1 MVENSTGIPPASA
14 TPRLMASARPRKC
27 RLQCTSSDHG
37 LQIPTT
43 GRPSA
48 VAAAS
53 EARWTNPARSRPP
66 NQRALRK
73 PRESGIVRIYVTGP
87 VPSAVAGDLAADV
100 EWSATPEG
108 VDG

>member
-53 EARWTNPARSRPP
+53 EARWTKPARSRPP

-73 PRESGIVRIYVTGP
+73 SPRESGIVRIYVTGP
-87 VPSAVAGDLAADV
+87 VPSAVDLALAADFGL
-100 EWSATPEG
+100 ADAPE
-108 VDG
+108 